1 MSKMLA
7 RDNSMYTQFESYEE
21 NPCRGFNE
29 TLTKHQESLTA
40 SSLLLAVQKP
50 ICYAALEQLIGMAKD
65 KERKEDEMTQTFK
78 K

>member
-1 MSKMLA
+1 
-7 RDNSMYTQFESYEE
+7 MYTKFENYEE
-21 NPCRGFNE
+21 NPYGGFNK

-50 ICYAALEQLIGMAKD
+50 ICYAALEQLISLARD
-65 KERKEDEMTQTFK
+65 KERKENEMAQTFK